1 MKLLSLIF
9 LVFALFFSTGKISGQ
24 TNSDGVTLN
33 IRFRP
38 VQTITIQ
45 PSQKSIDINYSTQ
58 EDYNNGVSVTL
69 DDHVSVFSSS
79 GFQVKVEAGSD
90 NFDNAGGATTI
101 PVSDVVV
108 NASAGSGNHN
118 SNIYNS
124 VPLSTMP
131 EPLITSANGGRGLNY
146 SVTYD
151 NSAAGSAGAY
161 EGNYA
166 TSGNDETVY
175 SAEITY
181 SITPN

>member
-1 MKLLSLIF
+1 MKLLSWIY

-33 IRFRP
+33 IRFKP

-45 PSQKSIDINYSTQ
+45 PSQKSVDINYSTQ
-58 EDYNNGVSVTL
+58 ENYNNGVSVTL

-79 GFQVKVEAGSD
+79 GFQIKVEAGSD
-90 NFDNAGGATTI
+90 NFENAGGDKTI
-101 PVSDVVV
+101 PVSDVVI

-118 SNIYNS
+118 SNTYSS
-124 VPLSTMP
+124 VPLSAMP
-131 EPLITSANGGRGLNY
+131 VSLITSESGGRDLKY
-146 SVTYD
+146 SITYD

-175 SAEITY
+175 NAEITY